1 MSTLTTQLEAS
12 VAIERAKA
20 GEIMPVAPTPTGI
33 LQHAIMN
40 GADIDQ
46 MTKLLELQERWEA
59 GEARKAYNVA
69 FSAFKAE
76 AVTIIKNVAVSDG
89 PLKGKR
95 YADLFGVVSAITPLL
110 SKHGLSHSWKLTK
123 DEPAWMEVTCTLR
136 HTLGHSETVSM
147 GSAPDT
153 GPGRNAIQARA
164 SAVNY
169 LERYTLLAATGTAA
183 AGQDNDGNG
192 AGKEMDHEEIE
203 RIVGLIE
210 GARHV
215 NELKDIYLS
224 AIKQSDAVSDK
235 KATARFVEAKEAR
248 KKELA

>member
-1 MSTLTTQLEAS
+1 
-12 VAIERAKA
+12 
-20 GEIMPVAPTPTGI
+20 
-33 LQHAIMN
+33 
-40 GADIDQ
+40 
-46 MTKLLELQERWEA
+46 
-59 GEARKAYNVA
+59 
-69 FSAFKAE
+69 
-76 AVTIIKNVAVSDG
+76 
-89 PLKGKR
+89 
-95 YADLFGVVSAITPLL
+95 
-110 SKHGLSHSWKLTK
+110 
-123 DEPAWMEVTCTLR
+123 
-136 HTLGHSETVSM
+136 M

-224 AIKQSDAVSDK
+224 AIKQSDAVGDK